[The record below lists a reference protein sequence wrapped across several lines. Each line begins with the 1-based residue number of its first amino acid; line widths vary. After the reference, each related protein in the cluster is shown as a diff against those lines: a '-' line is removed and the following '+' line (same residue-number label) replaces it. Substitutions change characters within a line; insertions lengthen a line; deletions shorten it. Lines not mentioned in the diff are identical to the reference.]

1 MNVVGVIAE
10 YNPFHNGHKY
20 QLDKIK
26 KMTHADYCIVV
37 MSGDFV
43 QRGAPAL
50 IDKYSRTK
58 MALLN
63 GADLVFELPVYY
75 ATGSA
80 EYFAAGAVAL
90 LDRLGVVN
98 SICFGSECGD
108 ISVLSSFAK
117 VLAEES
123 GDFSEALR
131 CNLRDGL
138 SYPIARNNALTSVHH
153 ELAEHIDILSSPNN
167 ILGIEYIKALY
178 RRKSNIVP
186 LTNLRTGSD
195 YHDTQLFQTKSS
207 ATAIRHSL
215 EQMDNLL
222 LIAGQIPT
230 TVFQIL
236 EEHFHVNYPIYQH
249 DFSLPLNYKLLQ
261 HYSEGYTEF
270 ADITTDLSDKIR
282 KNLEQFT
289 SCQDFCELLK
299 SKDMTYTRI
308 SRCLLHIL
316 LDIKKNSLQNFI
328 ADDYVYYGRILG
340 LKQSS
345 TDILNAIKT
354 KASIPLIS
362 KLADAE
368 NILMNTKHPEH
379 ALEMLQSDIFAAHVY
394 DSVATNKFHT
404 YLPNEYRRQIV
415 KVR

>member
-10 YNPFHNGHKY
+10 YNPFHNGHQY
-20 QLDKIK
+20 QLNKIK
-26 KMTHADYCIVV
+26 ELTHADYCIIA

-43 QRGAPAL
+43 QRGSPAL

-58 MALLN
+58 MALQN
-63 GADLVFELPVYY
+63 GADLVLELPVYY

-117 VLAEES
+117 ILAEES
-123 GDFSEALR
+123 EEFSKTLR
-131 CNLRDGL
+131 YNLRNGL
-138 SYPIARNNALTSVHH
+138 SYPVARNNAVTFLHPELT
-153 ELAEHIDILSSPNN
+153 EHLEVLSSPNN
-167 ILGIEYIKALY
+167 ILGIEYLKALY
-178 RRKSNIVP
+178 RRKSTIVP
-186 LTNLRTGSD
+186 YTNFRVGSE
-195 YHDTQLFQTKSS
+195 YHDTTLSSNTSS

-215 EQMDNLL
+215 EQMDDLL
-222 LIAGQIPT
+222 LIANQVPSN
-230 TVFQIL
+230 VFQIM
-236 EEHFHVNYPIYQH
+236 EEHFHVDYPIYQQ
-249 DFSLPLNYKLLQ
+249 DISLPLNYKLLQ
-261 HYSEGYTEF
+261 YHNKGFTEF
-270 ADITTDLSDKIR
+270 ADVTQDLSDKIV

-289 SCQDFCELLK
+289 NCSDFCELLK

-316 LDIKKNSLQNFI
+316 LDIRKASLQNFI
-328 ADDYVYYGRILG
+328 ADDFVYYGRILG
-340 LKQSS
+340 LKQNS
-345 TDILNAIKT
+345 TNILNAIKN

-368 NILMNTKHPEH
+368 NVLATTKYPEH
-379 ALEMLQSDIFAAHVY
+379 ASEMLQSDIFAAHVY
-394 DSVATNKFHT
+394 DSVTTNKFHT

>member
-20 QLDKIK
+20 QLEQIK
-26 KMTHADYCIVV
+26 ELTHADYCIVV

-58 MALLN
+58 MALQN
-63 GADLVFELPVYY
+63 GADLVLELPVYY

-80 EYFAAGAVAL
+80 EYFAAGAIAL

-98 SICFGSECGD
+98 RLCFGSECGN
-108 ISVLSSFAK
+108 ISVLSSIAG

-123 GDFSEALR
+123 ETFSDTLR
-131 CNLRDGL
+131 RNLRDGL
-138 SYPIARNNALTSVHH
+138 SYPVARNNALTFVHP
-153 ELAEHIDILSSPNN
+153 ELTEHLDVLSSPNN
-167 ILGIEYIKALY
+167 ILGIEYLKALY
-178 RRKSNIVP
+178 RRKSSIVP
-186 LTNLRTGSD
+186 FTNLRVGSE
-195 YHDTQLFQTKSS
+195 YHDTMLSAKTSS

-215 EQMDNLL
+215 EQTDHLL
-222 LIAGQIPT
+222 LIANQVPSS
-230 TVFQIL
+230 VFQIM
-236 EEHFHVNYPIYQH
+236 EEHFHVNYPIYQQ
-249 DFSLPLNYKLLQ
+249 DISLALNYKLLQ
-261 HYSEGYTEF
+261 YHSKGYTEF
-270 ADITTDLSDKIR
+270 ADITPDFSDKIQ
-282 KNLEQFT
+282 KHLELFT
-289 SCQDFCELLK
+289 DFESFCDLLK

-316 LDIKKNSLQNFI
+316 LDIRKDSLRNFI
-328 ADDYVYYGRILG
+328 TDDFVYYGRILG

-354 KASIPLIS
+354 NASVPLIS

-368 NILMNTKHPEH
+368 HVLAASNYPEH
-379 ALEMLQSDIFAAHVY
+379 ALEMLHSDIFAAHVY

>member
-20 QLDKIK
+20 QLDQIK
-26 KMTHADYCIVV
+26 KLTHADYCIVV

-43 QRGAPAL
+43 QRGSPAI
-50 IDKYSRTK
+50 IDKYSRAK
-58 MALLN
+58 MALQN
-63 GADLVFELPVYY
+63 GADLVLELPVYY

-98 SICFGSECGD
+98 RLCFGSECGD
-108 ISVLSSFAK
+108 ISVLNSIAK
-117 VLAEES
+117 VLTDES
-123 GDFSEALR
+123 DAFSDALR

-138 SYPIARNNALTSVHH
+138 SYPVARNNALTFVHP
-153 ELAEHIDILSSPNN
+153 ELAEHLDVLSSPNN
-167 ILGIEYIKALY
+167 ILGIEYLKALY
-178 RRKSNIVP
+178 RRKSTIIP
-186 LTNLRTGSD
+186 FTNLRVGSE
-195 YHDTQLFQTKSS
+195 YHDTMLSANTSS

-215 EQMDNLL
+215 EQTDHLL
-222 LIAGQIPT
+222 LIANQVPSS
-230 TVFQIL
+230 VFRIM
-236 EEHFHVNYPIYQH
+236 EEHFHVNYPIYTQ
-249 DFSLPLNYKLLQ
+249 DISLALNYKLLQ
-261 HYSEGYTEF
+261 YHGKGYTEF
-270 ADITTDLSDKIR
+270 ADITTDLSDKIL

-289 SCQDFCELLK
+289 GFETFCELLK

-316 LDIKKNSLQNFI
+316 LDIRKESLQNFI
-328 ADDYVYYGRILG
+328 ADDFVYYGRILG

-345 TDILNAIKT
+345 TAILNAIKT
-354 KASIPLIS
+354 NGSIPLIS

-368 NILMNTKHPEH
+368 NVLAASKYPEH
-379 ALEMLQSDIFAAHVY
+379 ALEMLESDIFAAHVY